1 MRTNSCKSTIG
12 ISPYD
17 SRNTS
22 FAIHLYGRLRRS
34 NKQSESTAIR
44 LGILFSLVCQTRK
57 GQLSYRFCS
66 VVLTRNTRGTFKAVL
81 LVLARMSGA
90 KISMRYI
97 LGVAILHGPEM
108 CSYPARKMPVLFRN
122 YNRNVDPPPPPKDCV
137 GVRCCEDYWKK
148 GFSRDGLHLGNIRH
162 LDSADVFNTAI
173 SPNSVDPHDNH
184 LTRREIKDH
193 NLFHCSQVAK

>member
-1 MRTNSCKSTIG
+1 MVRKCVRIQQGKCQFS
-12 ISPYD
+12 
-17 SRNTS
+17 
-22 FAIHLYGRLRRS
+22 
-34 NKQSESTAIR
+34 
-44 LGILFSLVCQTRK
+44 LGIITETST
-57 GQLSYRFCS
+57 
-66 VVLTRNTRGTFKAVL
+66 
-81 LVLARMSGA
+81 
-90 KISMRYI
+90 
-97 LGVAILHGPEM
+97 
-108 CSYPARKMPVLFRN
+108 
-122 YNRNVDPPPPPKDCV
+122 PPPKDCV